1 MKCHIAITTL
11 SRELIRDAKKY
22 LQDNKTCK
30 IGFAVPIILSHMA
43 LEMQVSSM
51 ERFFLRREGFNND
64 EIEALLHQN
73 VNIANRKKND
83 LSKTR
88 LLFKLVIKGT
98 IPDEIDLNELNNIN
112 CLRNK
117 AIHRGK
123 NISREEAEKAVDVAE
138 KAVILLEGMFS
149 KLAQA
154 KKLV

>member
-1 MKCHIAITTL
+1 MRCYIAITTL

-22 LQDNKTCK
+22 LQDNETCK

-83 LSKTR
+83 LSKAR
-88 LLFKLVIKGT
+88 LLFKLVIKEI
-98 IPDEIDLNELNNIN
+98 IPNEIDLDELNKIN

-117 AIHRGK
+117 AIHRGS
-123 NISREEAEKAVDVAE
+123 NISREEAEKAVDIVE
-138 KAVILLEGMFS
+138 KTLGLLETMFA
-149 KLAQA
+149 KLARP
-154 KKLV
+154 KKPI